1 LDRYLLGR
9 GHQQRAVPQVVLLLG
24 KTVAVLAVPP
34 HQVVVVA
41 LEDILEMGAQ
51 AL

>member
-24 KTVAVLAVPP
+24 KTVAVLVVLP
-34 HQVVVVA
+34 HQVAVAA
-41 LEDILEMGAQ
+41 LEDILETVAQ
-51 AL
+51 GP